1 MPTTLRERTPGR
13 RYDPAAMQ
21 DEFPTAS
28 GAPVLSV
35 VTPTFNEA
43 ENLPL
48 LVAALQ
54 ESLAGLPH
62 EIIVADDDSP
72 DGTWEIAER
81 LGEADPSVR
90 VVRRFHDHGLSTAVL
105 DGMSVARGRVL
116 AVIDADLQ
124 HDPAILPEMVAAL
137 DDGRADV
144 VVGSRATEGGGYGD
158 WAASRRLVSW
168 VATFIARVVLRVSVS
183 DPMSGY
189 FALTRSAYE
198 RGAAGINP
206 RGFKILLEFIGRDRD
221 LRVLEV
227 PYEFRNRVH
236 GETKLNRSVIRS
248 YLLAV
253 AELRL
258 GRQVDPAFLLYVLVG
273 LVGLVVN
280 SVVFSVA
287 EAAGVPQFT
296 TGLNEAL
303 DPIYGSFVLSVAV
316 STIVVFALNNEF
328 TFWEQRYSGWKLL
341 PAFGVFVGMTIV
353 GTLVHVGVFTYLQ
366 NIGLLLS
373 VLGEAG
379 ARTLHNL
386 IGAVVA
392 LIVNWYLNTTYLW
405 RRRNR

>member
-1 MPTTLRERTPGR
+1 
-13 RYDPAAMQ
+13 MQ
-21 DEFPTAS
+21 DQSPTGA

-48 LVAALQ
+48 LVASLQ
-54 ESLAGLPH
+54 ESLAGLRY

-90 VVRRFHDHGLSTAVL
+90 VVRRFHDHGLSAAVL

-124 HDPAILPEMVAAL
+124 HDPAILPDMVAAL
-137 DDGRADV
+137 DDGGADV

-280 SVVFSVA
+280 SVVFSLA
-287 EAAGVPQFT
+287 EAAGVPQFS

-316 STIVVFALNNEF
+316 STVVVFLLNNEF

-341 PAFGVFVGMTIV
+341 PAFVVFVGMTIV

-373 VLGEAG
+373 VLGDAG

-405 RRRNR
+405 RRRTR

>member
-1 MPTTLRERTPGR
+1 
-13 RYDPAAMQ
+13 MQ
-21 DEFPTAS
+21 DQSPTAA
-28 GAPVLSV
+28 GVPVLSV

-48 LVAALQ
+48 LVASLQ
-54 ESLAGLPH
+54 ESLAGLRY

-90 VVRRFHDHGLSTAVL
+90 VVRRFHDHGLSAAVL
-105 DGMSVARGRVL
+105 DGMSIARGRVL

-124 HDPAILPEMVAAL
+124 HDPAILPDMVAAL

-280 SVVFSVA
+280 SAVFSLA

-316 STIVVFALNNEF
+316 STVVVFALNNEF

-341 PAFGVFVGMTIV
+341 PAFVVFVGMTIV

-373 VLGEAG
+373 VLGDAG
-379 ARTLHNL
+379 ARTFHNL
-386 IGAVVA
+386 IGAIVA

>member
-1 MPTTLRERTPGR
+1 
-13 RYDPAAMQ
+13 
-21 DEFPTAS
+21 
-28 GAPVLSV
+28 
-35 VTPTFNEA
+35 
-43 ENLPL
+43 
-48 LVAALQ
+48 
-54 ESLAGLPH
+54 
-62 EIIVADDDSP
+62 
-72 DGTWEIAER
+72 
-81 LGEADPSVR
+81 
-90 VVRRFHDHGLSTAVL
+90 
-105 DGMSVARGRVL
+105 
-116 AVIDADLQ
+116 
-124 HDPAILPEMVAAL
+124 
-137 DDGRADV
+137 
-144 VVGSRATEGGGYGD
+144 
-158 WAASRRLVSW
+158 
-168 VATFIARVVLRVSVS
+168 
-183 DPMSGY
+183 MSGY

-280 SVVFSVA
+280 SVVFSLA

-316 STIVVFALNNEF
+316 STVVVFALNNEF
-328 TFWEQRYSGWKLL
+328 TFWEQRYSGWKLM
-341 PAFGVFVGMTIV
+341 PAFLVFVGMTIV

-373 VLGEAG
+373 VLGDAG